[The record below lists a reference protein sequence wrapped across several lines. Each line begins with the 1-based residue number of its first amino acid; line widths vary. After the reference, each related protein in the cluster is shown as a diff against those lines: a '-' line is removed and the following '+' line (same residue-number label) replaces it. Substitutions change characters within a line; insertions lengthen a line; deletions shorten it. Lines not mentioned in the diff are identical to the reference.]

1 VKSRILAIAT
11 FVVALTAVL
20 LPASPASAST
30 SGDFLADINGLR
42 ASKGLSALSLNGSLS
57 GFAQGWTEQMASAGK
72 ISHNP
77 NLGKAPGGWS
87 TIGENVGVG
96 GSEKSIFNALVA
108 SSGHYA
114 NMVNP
119 KFNSI
124 GIGVTVGG
132 DGRIYTT
139 HNFAAYTSAGNSSSS
154 KPAPTT
160 SKPANNKPAT
170 TSAPKSTAPAA
181 TKSANA
187 PATTTAPAAPVA
199 PVAPEAPAAPV
210 ANAPVAAPALPLPSD
225 RIVQGLAEV
234 GGISTQG

>member
-1 VKSRILAIAT
+1 VKYRILAFAT
-11 FVVALTAVL
+11 FVAALTAML
-20 LPASPASAST
+20 FPAAPASAST

-42 ASKGLSALSLNGSLS
+42 ASKGLPALSLNGGLS
-57 GFAQGWTEQMASAGK
+57 GFAQSWSDQMASAGK

-77 NLGKAPGGWS
+77 NLSKAPGGW
-87 TIGENVGVG
+87 TTVGENVGVG

-139 HNFAAYTSAGNSSSS
+139 HNFAAYPSVGNGNSQS

-160 SKPANNKPAT
+160 TKPATTNKPAT
-170 TSAPKSTAPAA
+170 TSAPKSPTAAPKAASAPAVATTAPVE
-181 TKSANA
+181 T
-187 PATTTAPAAPVA
+187 PQTPTAPAAPVN
-199 PVAPEAPAAPV
+199 EAP
-210 ANAPVAAPALPLPSD
+210 AAPALPLPSE

-234 GGISTQG
+234 GSIGTQG